1 MIMQPLISVIVPVY
15 NVEQYLDRCVN
26 SLVGQTYQNLEIIL
40 VDDGSPDGCSVICD
54 NWARKD
60 SRVIVIH
67 KNNGGLSSAR
77 NSALDVCSG
86 DVIAF
91 VDSDDWVEPDMF
103 EKMLES
109 MQEHD
114 ADIVQCSVLK
124 TYENGQS
131 VLIDKG
137 LPTRVFSGETALHD
151 FLYHRNRM
159 TSEVWN
165 KIYKAS
171 LFRAGGNQLRFP
183 EGLNSEDY
191 YLLCHAYRQI
201 NKLYYSP
208 QAFYHYCVRED
219 SICREGMN
227 PHTFDKIAVA
237 KLCKDY
243 LLSENYQD
251 SHAIDFFV
259 MQGHYDVLFTLLR
272 NQADEGLLRE
282 YARRLRRACQPVYHD
297 DAVSLSRKIRM
308 WMFSHMPRVYYRM
321 TKMMMDR

>member
-159 TSEVWN
+159 TSAVWN

-171 LFRAGGNQLRFP
+171 LFRAGG
-183 EGLNSEDY
+183 S
-191 YLLCHAYRQI
+191 
-201 NKLYYSP
+201 
-208 QAFYHYCVRED
+208 
-219 SICREGMN
+219 
-227 PHTFDKIAVA
+227 
-237 KLCKDY
+237 
-243 LLSENYQD
+243 
-251 SHAIDFFV
+251 
-259 MQGHYDVLFTLLR
+259 
-272 NQADEGLLRE
+272 
-282 YARRLRRACQPVYHD
+282 RRD
-297 DAVSLSRKIRM
+297 
-308 WMFSHMPRVYYRM
+308 
-321 TKMMMDR
+321 